1 MDVGNRLVRV
11 KDIIGDRKANI
22 PAIVPVSRSHWWQ
35 MVKDG
40 KAPAP
45 LKLSEKCTVWRLAEL
60 EEWLINTQ
68 TDKKT
73 GGFK

>member
-1 MDVGNRLVRV
+1 MIEQRLLRI
-11 KDIIGDRKANI
+11 KDIIGDRKAGI

-45 LKLSEKCTVWRLAEL
+45 IKLTSRCTVWKLSEVMKFLGEA
-60 EEWLINTQ
+60 
-68 TDKKT
+68 
-73 GGFK
+73 